1 MNFDQE
7 LLQAALVGLE
17 MKKAKLDDQIA
28 SVRSMIA
35 GKTETIIIAKMTN
48 VKLSLMMGIPPK
60 KYPRNRNDV
69 IQAMPPTTLK
79 DANFAYVIVPMP
91 STNGA
96 NVLTI
101 GINLA

>member
-35 GKTETIIIAKMTN
+35 GKTSTKRAKAAKVVEDPSPEKKPRKKRRQFSPEARQRIAE
-48 VKLSLMMGIPPK
+48 GQK
-60 KYPRNRNDV
+60 KRWAAAR
-69 IQAMPPTTLK
+69 
-79 DANFAYVIVPMP
+79 
-91 STNGA
+91 GE
-96 NVLTI
+96 
-101 GINLA
+101 